1 MKPINYLG
9 SCRKHS
15 ALSQGDV
22 AHLVGKPSIST
33 ISKMEDNQVLPDIKT
48 AFSFALLY
56 QKKLCEIFAK
66 YHEDCSLQ
74 LLRNIDSLSA
84 KYDDK
89 CSTSSLSKNELRKYT
104 NKQDYLKST
113 MNYIKN
119 SNTSNYGN

>member
-15 ALSQGDV
+15 ALSQEDV

-33 ISKMEDNQVLPDIKT
+33 ISKMEDGALLPDIKT

-66 YHEDCSLQ
+66 YHEECSLE

-84 KYDDK
+84 KYDNK
-89 CSTSSLSKNELRKYT
+89 CNTSSLSKNELRKYT
-104 NKQDYLKST
+104 NKQEYLKST
-113 MNYIKN
+113 VEYIKN
-119 SNTSNYGN
+119 SNTSDYDS